1 MRTIFG
7 IVVGCWVFA
16 LPSGYHQV
24 ERIVFVVLAGELI
37 GSIGTDI
44 TNIDV
49 DVWVLHSYAIYIY
62 IYILLSAICT
72 MAKWSGFT
80 ECMPTASFDQNL
92 WRRRHEESKSN
103 RRTICA
109 HSIVVLFIHN
119 AMPLLSLS
127 LSKHIGLQQIKAT
140 ISGHSD
146 HVFEW
151 GLLVRW
157 YFVVVVQSQT
167 ELFQTQQKV
176 YEARNHGHVSR
187 RNCDFV
193 GYSNQINQ
201 NERFPISYEK
211 KNEIRLVSFDVL
223 QYNNKDVSE
232 KKNCSIV
239 CQAKSTHIFT
249 TKIAACSCSVVGPYL
264 HNWPN
269 KTPPIMHNQWF
280 YACNH
285 A

>member
-1 MRTIFG
+1 
-7 IVVGCWVFA
+7 
-16 LPSGYHQV
+16 
-24 ERIVFVVLAGELI
+24 
-37 GSIGTDI
+37 
-44 TNIDV
+44 
-49 DVWVLHSYAIYIY
+49 
-62 IYILLSAICT
+62 

-151 GLLVRW
+151 DYSFGGILLWSSKVKRN
-157 YFVVVVQSQT
+157 YFRHNKRCTKQETMDTSHDAIAT
-167 ELFQTQQKV
+167 LWAIPIKSIKM
-176 YEARNHGHVSR
+176 R
-187 RNCDFV
+187 DFP
-193 GYSNQINQ
+193 SHMK
-201 NERFPISYEK
+201 K

-232 KKNCSIV
+232 KKKFSIV